1 MRIPVLHPNGDPAR
15 GKALLLAAQ
24 FQAPMGRLGDADVP
38 HGTKGDPK
46 QKNTVEI
53 NLDIS

>member
-1 MRIPVLHPNGDPAR
+1 MLHPNSDPAR

-24 FQAPMGRLGDADVP
+24 FKAPMGRLGDADVP